1 MSASPGYEGA
11 QADTLGASRRF
22 ERTEAYSMKR
32 APQHRL
38 IQGVLAAVATL
49 ALAGCH
55 AQPAPGHPLKA
66 FEITIRNQGADVH
79 QLEVDYPHASFGQD
93 FLASGANFNYLP
105 KVIGSGP
112 VKISFT
118 DSMGKPHS
126 ATGPMLQENQ
136 QKELVITIGEDEG
149 IQFQDMPE
157 QHN

>member
-1 MSASPGYEGA
+1 
-11 QADTLGASRRF
+11 
-22 ERTEAYSMKR
+22 MKR
-32 APQHRL
+32 TLERL
-38 IQGVLAAVATL
+38 PMQCLLAALATL

-118 DSMGKPHS
+118 DATGKPHS
-126 ATGPMLQENQ
+126 ATGPALQENQ
-136 QKELVITIGEDEG
+136 QKELVITIGEDES
-149 IQFQDMPE
+149 IHFQDMTE